1 MSSPNLAIPHLA
13 ASQSQK
19 TVTVNAAIDDLD
31 NALNALTSIAI
42 SDANQTFTQAQMASG
57 CVFVITGTLTA
68 DRTIVVPSIPRL
80 FAMKNST
87 SGGHNLV
94 VKTSAG
100 TGITFLS
107 TAGYVILYCDGTNVQ
122 ELSAASTGGTVDIGG
137 DIGGTSSS
145 PEVIGIEAVPISAA
159 PTVVG
164 EALVYN
170 GTDWVP
176 SLVATIV
183 QSVDSTG
190 HTATYNSAPGYTIP
204 TGGAYVSANISVNFS
219 SGSGTVTL
227 TLTLSS
233 GGTVTMA
240 IAGSAGLGTLT
251 FVGFL
256 PATVT
261 LTPSWVLSGTANFDA
276 HYRLLNVPA
285 V

>member
-176 SLVATIV
+176 SPWR
-183 QSVDSTG
+183 QS
-190 HTATYNSAPGYTIP
+190 
-204 TGGAYVSANISVNFS
+204 S
-219 SGSGTVTL
+219 SRSIRRGTPRRT
-227 TLTLSS
+227 TPR
-233 GGTVTMA
+233 
-240 IAGSAGLGTLT
+240 
-251 FVGFL
+251 
-256 PATVT
+256 PAT
-261 LTPSWVLSGTANFDA
+261 PSRRAARMSARISPSTSVRDPEPS
-276 HYRLLNVPA
+276 R
-285 V
+285 